1 MYEENVIHGK
11 EGKKSM
17 FFKFFFLLS
26 PNPLEWVIT
35 QSFMFDVT
43 FYNWTSIVLFKKRAT
58 LANGLQKKNPTP
70 SEILNVISDG
80 QNLLHIVEN

>member
-17 FFKFFFLLS
+17 FFKFFFFLLS

-35 QSFMFDVT
+35 QNFMFDVI

-58 LANGLQKKNPTP
+58 LANGLQKKKKNPH
-70 SEILNVISDG
+70 L
-80 QNLLHIVEN
+80 